1 MGRRDWREYWWK
13 ILRCSDWSAEG
24 GLRLVCWT
32 SVAIGVSG
40 LVIMGL
46 EEGAATRCDCATD
59 GEYCV

>member
-1 MGRRDWREYWWK
+1 M
-13 ILRCSDWSAEG
+13 
-24 GLRLVCWT
+24 
-32 SVAIGVSG
+32 AIGVSG